1 MSVNTR
7 GLTREANSI
16 SETIKIVSETVHQTD
31 RDQLAFDIPG
41 LSINLQDSLRSED
54 QLALD
59 LTHLISDPLRYSPKI
74 KEILPQKLHSYD
86 LSQLLLF
93 GSPRQAKTGYM
104 MSQCA
109 HRIIDL
115 SSKVNT
121 TYCRSRW
128 CDICAVKKIKKI
140 NARLEEALN
149 STYFKRPSTWCC
161 VTLSLP
167 TCPPSEIRS
176 RVQELN
182 KAYNRLIR
190 YKAID
195 NICEGTIKS
204 IEVTE
209 CIGESGESLAN
220 VHIHAILAFNS
231 AYKRDCYVSK
241 KKLLRL
247 WVKATKVKDAS
258 EAYAWKQDIKH
269 KDNEKP
275 LIAVLN
281 DASYNNKG
289 MTERKK
295 NGKLTRVTYSNPFF
309 LTLEEQLHCVRL
321 TAFTGSIRDALKTQ
335 KEIYEKCK
343 EAQTEYLK
351 MNPALDPTPYSPH
364 SSVANRYASHQ
375 HYVFCSESRYYQP
388 IKDNVTLT
396 QSIIRDLPINRRVYR
411 LRPIVSHPDMFLS
424 TNNN

>member
-1 MSVNTR
+1 MTVNTR
-7 GLTREANSI
+7 DLNVEANSVRDSI
-16 SETIKIVSETVHQTD
+16 ESVSHTDSKTD
-31 RDQLAFDIPG
+31 REQLTLNIPG
-41 LSINLQDSLRSED
+41 LSISLQP
-54 QLALD
+54 ALD
-59 LTHLISDPLRYSPKI
+59 LSSQISDPLHYSPKVI
-74 KEILPQKLHSYD
+74 ELLPQKLHSYD
-86 LSQLLLF
+86 LSQVLLF
-93 GSPRQAKTGYM
+93 GSSRQAKTGYM

-109 HRIIDL
+109 HRVIEV
-115 SSKVNT
+115 SSKINT

-140 NARLEEALN
+140 DARLKEALD
-149 STYFKRPSTWCC
+149 STYFKQPSTWCC

-220 VHIHAILAFNS
+220 VHIHAIFAFNT

-241 KKLLRL
+241 KKLHHL
-247 WVKATKVKDAS
+247 WIKATKVKDAS
-258 EAYAWKQDIKH
+258 KAYAWKQDIKH
-269 KDNEKP
+269 KDTETP
-275 LIAVLN
+275 LSAVFK
-281 DASYNNKG
+281 AAKYNRKG
-289 MTERKK
+289 ITEHTKS
-295 NGKLTRVTYSNPFF
+295 GKLTRVTYSNQFF
-309 LTLEEQLHCVRL
+309 LTVEEQLHCVRL

-364 SSVANRYASHQ
+364 SSVANRYASYQ
-375 HYVFCSESRYYQP
+375 HYVFCSDHRHYQP

-396 QSIIRDLPINRRVYR
+396 QSIIRDLPINRKIHKKRQI
-411 LRPIVSHPDMFLS
+411 PSHPELFLN